1 MTSKVL
7 LFEIKQNVMNDYA
20 KPIVQ
25 GRSLLLAFVCF
36 VALLLAPI
44 VDAQAQV
51 MGKHFSIS
59 FKDKPVA
66 AILDFLAKKG
76 DYAIHYTDDVKNDT
90 LLLTISLEDV
100 DELSAVERLLPNTA
114 FTYRVEG
121 KRIEVYKMQQAVQ
134 GKFTLQ
140 GVVKDKT
147 GETVPF
153 ATLQIKGTTQGTTA
167 DADGKF
173 SLAVNQ

>member
-1 MTSKVL
+1 
-7 LFEIKQNVMNDYA
+7 MNDYA

-36 VALLLAPI
+36 VALLLAPC

-51 MGKHFSIS
+51 TGKHFSIS

-114 FTYRVEG
+114 FTYRV
-121 KRIEVYKMQQAVQ
+121 
-134 GKFTLQ
+134 
-140 GVVKDKT
+140 
-147 GETVPF
+147 
-153 ATLQIKGTTQGTTA
+153 
-167 DADGKF
+167 
-173 SLAVNQ
+173 